1 MKSALLDN
9 IKIIEI
15 SSGQAA
21 SHAAWLLAECGAD
34 LIRLEPPGGDVARS
48 RPAFSVF
55 NRSKRSVIVDI
66 EGERGREQLEQLLAG
81 ADGVIHDLAPARAR
95 ALGLDAD
102 ALQRHPRLIVSGI
115 TAMPAGHS
123 MDAMPLVD
131 SLVMAQGG
139 LLQFHDA
146 GRREGPAFQRFPL
159 GSQTS
164 AYLCAIGMLARLY
177 LRRKVGAGGAVS
189 TSLLQGCMT
198 VLMML
203 RSRPQFATEGFTLA
217 PSSFNPLVECADGVW
232 LHLMSPPDQAPLVK
246 AEIQRFDDAA
256 IEKAKRENPAFNAH
270 LPLFPLYREIFIKRP
285 SGEWL
290 EDLWAND
297 VAVEAA
303 APFGQLYFDQQAR
316 LNNNVLEV
324 DDPQWGRVLQPGSPI
339 LTSPPPQLRWPC
351 RTAGADTK
359 EVLGELPAQLTA
371 GKPVGEQRLPAKPL
385 AGLKVLD
392 LGNFLAGPLATMLLA
407 DMGAQVIKLEA
418 TSGDMMRWAQWAFC
432 GCSRGKRSIAADL
445 KHPESRPILERLVQW
460 ADVVH
465 HNLRMPAAA
474 KLGLDYASLKA
485 INPDIIYCHVS
496 AYGAQGP
503 RRNWPGYDQMMQ
515 AATGWE
521 VATAGEGNT
530 PVWLRYGMMD
540 HLCAMSSVLATLLA
554 LFDRERGG
562 GGQFVSASLL
572 GAAVVTLGET
582 MGLPDGGVLPSA
594 GVDALQLG
602 TGPQHRLYQC
612 EDGWIVARFSD
623 KETFSAWEQSLD
635 AACVGEIELR
645 LASTPRQQVLAGIT
659 TAGGQG
665 APVRTAGDTHFLDDP
680 EFRKLGLAVSY
691 PHPVYGN
698 FEQAGAL
705 WHFEDMP
712 LEFDRAAPTLGQHST
727 DILREQQFSEQE
739 IEQFLAQKIVVETQ
753 RVV

>member
-1 MKSALLDN
+1 MKKALLDN
-9 IKIIEI
+9 ITIIEI

-21 SHAAWLLAECGAD
+21 SQAAWFLAESGAD
-34 LIRLEPPGGDVARS
+34 VIRLEPPGDDVARS
-48 RPAFSVF
+48 QPAFSIF

-66 EGERGREQLEQLLAG
+66 EGERGREQLEQLLAA
-81 ADGVIHDLAPARAR
+81 ADGLIHDLLPERAL

-102 ALQRHPRLIVSGI
+102 ALQRHPRLVVGSI

-146 GRREGPAFQRFPL
+146 SRREGPAFQRFPL

-164 AYLCAIGMLARLY
+164 AYLCAIGVLARLY
-177 LRRKVGAGGAVS
+177 LRQKVGVGGAVS

-203 RSRPQFATEGFTLA
+203 RSRPEFATEGFKLA
-217 PSSFNPLVECADGVW
+217 PSSYNPLVECADGVW
-232 LHLMSPPDQAPLVK
+232 LHLMSPPDNAPLVK
-246 AEIQRFDDAA
+246 AEIERFDDAA
-256 IEKAKRENPAFNAH
+256 IAQAKLENPDFNAH
-270 LPLFPLYREIFIKRP
+270 LPIFPLYRQIFIKRP

-290 EDLWAND
+290 QDLWASD

-303 APFGQLYFDQQAR
+303 APFGQLYGDQQAR
-316 LNNNVLEV
+316 LNNYVLEV

-339 LTSPPPQLRWPC
+339 LTSPLPGLRWPC
-351 RTAGADTK
+351 RSAGADTS
-359 EVLGELPAQLTA
+359 EVLGDLQALQAA
-371 GKPVGEQRLPAKPL
+371 GKSDGEQPLPSKPL

-407 DMGAQVIKLEA
+407 DMGAQVIKLES

-432 GCSRGKRSIAADL
+432 GCSRGKRSIATDL
-445 KHPESRPILERLVQW
+445 KNPESRPILERLVRW

-465 HNLRMPAAA
+465 HNLRMPAAE

-485 INPDIIYCHVS
+485 INPNIVYCHVS
-496 AYGAQGP
+496 AYGARGP

-515 AATGWE
+515 AASGWE

-540 HLCAMSSVLATLLA
+540 HLCAMSSVVATLLA

-582 MGLPDGGVLPSA
+582 MGLPDGGVLATA

-612 EDGWIVARFSD
+612 ADGWIVAYFID
-623 KETFSAWEQSLD
+623 KEAFERWQQSLD
-635 AACVGEIELR
+635 ASRVQDIEAR
-645 LASTPRQQVLAGIT
+645 LASEPHQHILTGISA
-659 TAGGQG
+659 AGGQG
-665 APVRTAGDTHFLDDP
+665 ARVRTAADTHFLDDP

-705 WHFEDMP
+705 WRFEDMP

-739 IEQFLAQKIVVETQ
+739 IEQFLARKIVVETQ